1 LYGVAGKDELV
12 AKLSLERQI
21 FFKHRCFMRVGLVIN
36 PTAGGNKGAV
46 AGESARA
53 VLATSSHEVIELSA
67 ETYEAA
73 KAAIKQ
79 AIANGAIDAL
89 VLVGG
94 DGMAHLGVNVCAN
107 TKVPMAIVPAGTGN
121 DAAAMLGMPLTDTA
135 ESIRLVLGGLSS
147 PKKIDAIKVSH
158 GGKVTWALGS
168 ASAGFDALAAAR
180 ANAISWPK
188 GPMRY
193 YVAMLLELAKFKP
206 IKYQSVIDGNPRDFE
221 AMLCV
226 VSNTG
231 IYGGGMLVVPGA
243 SVTDAKLDVL
253 LVKKM
258 SRLKFVTI
266 FPRVYKGT
274 HITDKDVEIFKASKI
289 SITASGMPIYS
300 DGEYVGQAPFEADVV
315 PGALLVIAPAL

>member
-1 LYGVAGKDELV
+1 MAVLGDLHV
-12 AKLSLERQI
+12 LESSFWTQEPM
-21 FFKHRCFMRVGLVIN
+21 RCYCLTMRIGIVVN
-36 PTAGGNKGAV
+36 PVAGGNRGAQV
-46 AGESARA
+46 GSQVLSLLSQSEHSVVNLSGANLIEARA
-53 VLATSSHEVIELSA
+53 HA
-67 ETYEAA
+67 ET
-73 KAAIKQ
+73 AIG
-79 AIANGAIDAL
+79 ANSIDAL
-89 VLVGG
+89 VFVGG
-94 DGMAHLGVNVCAN
+94 DGMAHLGSNLCAGKN
-107 TKVPMAIVPAGTGN
+107 IPMAIIPAGTGN
-121 DAAAMLGMPLTDTA
+121 DAAAMLGMPLTNT
-135 ESIRLVLGGLSS
+135 EQSVRLVLEGLAS
-147 PKKIDAIKVSH
+147 PKKIDAIRISH
-158 GGKVTWALGS
+158 GGTVTWALGS

-206 IKYQSVIDGNPRDFE
+206 IKYQSVVDGNPRDFE

-258 SRLKFVTI
+258 SRVKFVTI
-266 FPRVYKGT
+266 FPKVYKGT

-300 DGEYVGQAPFEADVV
+300 DGEYVGQAPFEAEVV
-315 PGALLVIAPAL
+315 PGALTIIAPAI

>member
-1 LYGVAGKDELV
+1 MRIGLIVNPVAGGDRGAQVGAEVISL
-12 AKLSLERQI
+12 LSQSGYSVNNLS
-21 FFKHRCFMRVGLVIN
+21 
-36 PTAGGNKGAV
+36 GANLI
-46 AGESARA
+46 EARA
-53 VLATSSHEVIELSA
+53 HA
-67 ETYEAA
+67 EAA
-73 KAAIKQ
+73 IG
-79 AIANGAIDAL
+79 ANSIDAL
-89 VLVGG
+89 VVVGG
-94 DGMAHLGVNVCAN
+94 DGIAHLGTNLCAGKN
-107 TKVPMAIVPAGTGN
+107 IVMAIIPAGTGN
-121 DAAAMLGMPLTDTA
+121 DAAAMLGMPLTNTA
-135 ESIRLVLGGLSS
+135 EAVRVVREGLSS

-206 IKYQSVIDGNPRDFE
+206 IKYQSVVDGNPRDFE

-258 SRLKFVTI
+258 SRVKFVTI
-266 FPRVYKGT
+266 FPKVYKGT

-300 DGEYVGQAPFEADVV
+300 DGEYVGQAPFEAEVV
-315 PGALLVIAPAL
+315 PGALMMVAPAI

>member
-1 LYGVAGKDELV
+1 
-12 AKLSLERQI
+12 
-21 FFKHRCFMRVGLVIN
+21 MRIGLIVN
-36 PTAGGNKGAV
+36 PVAGGNRGAQV
-46 AGESARA
+46 GAEVISLLSQSGHPVVNLSGGNLLEARA
-53 VLATSSHEVIELSA
+53 NA
-67 ETYEAA
+67 EAA
-73 KAAIKQ
+73 IG
-79 AIANGAIDAL
+79 ANSIDAL
-89 VLVGG
+89 VVVGG
-94 DGMAHLGVNVCAN
+94 DGIAHLGTNLCAGKN
-107 TKVPMAIVPAGTGN
+107 IPMAIIPAGTGN
-121 DAAAMLGMPLTDTA
+121 DAAAMLGMPLTNTA
-135 ESIRLVLGGLSS
+135 ESVRLVLAGLSS

-206 IKYQSVIDGNPRDFE
+206 IKYRSVVDGNPRDFE

-300 DGEYVGQAPFEADVV
+300 DGEYVGQAPFEAEVV
-315 PGALLVIAPAL
+315 PGALTIIAPAI

>member
-1 LYGVAGKDELV
+1 VGPEV
-12 AKLSLERQI
+12 LSLLSQSE
-21 FFKHRCFMRVGLVIN
+21 HSVVELS
-36 PTAGGNKGAV
+36 GGNLL
-46 AGESARA
+46 EARA
-53 VLATSSHEVIELSA
+53 NA
-67 ETYEAA
+67 EAA
-73 KAAIKQ
+73 IAA
-79 AIANGAIDAL
+79 NSIDAL
-89 VLVGG
+89 VVVGG
-94 DGMAHLGVNVCAN
+94 DGIAHLGTNLCAGKN
-107 TKVPMAIVPAGTGN
+107 IVMAIIPAGTGN
-121 DAAAMLGMPLTDTA
+121 DAAAMFGMPLTDTA
-135 ESIRLVLGGLSS
+135 EAVRLVLEGLSS

-206 IKYQSVIDGNPRDFE
+206 IKYQSVVDGNPRDFE

-300 DGEYVGQAPFEADVV
+300 DGEYVGQAPFEAEVV
-315 PGALLVIAPAL
+315 PGALTIIAPAI

>member
-1 LYGVAGKDELV
+1 MSL
-12 AKLSLERQI
+12 LSQSEHSVNNLS
-21 FFKHRCFMRVGLVIN
+21 
-36 PTAGGNKGAV
+36 GANLI
-46 AGESARA
+46 EARA
-53 VLATSSHEVIELSA
+53 HA
-67 ETYEAA
+67 EAA
-73 KAAIKQ
+73 IG
-79 AIANGAIDAL
+79 ANSIDAL
-89 VLVGG
+89 VVVGG
-94 DGMAHLGVNVCAN
+94 DGIAHLGTNLCAG
-107 TKVPMAIVPAGTGN
+107 KMIPMAIIPAGTGN

-135 ESIRLVLGGLSS
+135 QSVRLVLEGLSS

-158 GGKVTWALGS
+158 GGTLTWALGS

-206 IKYQSVIDGNPRDFE
+206 IKYQSVVDGNPRDFE

-258 SRLKFVTI
+258 SRVKFVTI

-300 DGEYVGQAPFEADVV
+300 DGEYVGQAPFEAEVV
-315 PGALLVIAPAL
+315 PGALMMVAPAI

>member
-1 LYGVAGKDELV
+1 
-12 AKLSLERQI
+12 
-21 FFKHRCFMRVGLVIN
+21 MRIGLIVN
-36 PTAGGNKGAV
+36 PVAGGNRGAQV
-46 AGESARA
+46 GPEVLSLLSQSEHSVVELSGGNLLEARA
-53 VLATSSHEVIELSA
+53 NA
-67 ETYEAA
+67 EAA
-73 KAAIKQ
+73 IAA
-79 AIANGAIDAL
+79 NSIDAL
-89 VLVGG
+89 VVVGG
-94 DGMAHLGVNVCAN
+94 DGIAHLGTNLCAGKN
-107 TKVPMAIVPAGTGN
+107 IVMAIIPAGTGN

-135 ESIRLVLGGLSS
+135 EAVRLVLEGLSS

-206 IKYQSVIDGNPRDFE
+206 IKYQSVVDGNPRDFE

-258 SRLKFVTI
+258 SRMKFVTI

-300 DGEYVGQAPFEADVV
+300 DGEYVGQAPFEAEVV
-315 PGALLVIAPAL
+315 PGALTIIAPAI

>member
-1 LYGVAGKDELV
+1 
-12 AKLSLERQI
+12 
-21 FFKHRCFMRVGLVIN
+21 MRIGLIVN
-36 PTAGGNKGAV
+36 PVAGGNRGAQV
-46 AGESARA
+46 GPE
-53 VLATSSHEVIELSA
+53 VLSLLSQSGHSVENLSGA
-67 ETYEAA
+67 NLLEA
-73 KAAIKQ
+73 KANAEASIG
-79 AIANGAIDAL
+79 ANSIDAL
-89 VLVGG
+89 VVVGG
-94 DGMAHLGVNVCAN
+94 DGIAHLGTNLCAGKN
-107 TKVPMAIVPAGTGN
+107 IVMAIIPAGTGN
-121 DAAAMLGMPLTDTA
+121 DAAAMFGMPLTNTA
-135 ESIRLVLGGLSS
+135 EAVRVVISGLSS
-147 PKKIDAIKVSH
+147 PKKVDAIKVSH

-206 IKYQSVIDGNPRDFE
+206 IKYQSVVDGTPRNFE

-289 SITASGMPIYS
+289 AITASGMPIYS
-300 DGEYVGQAPFEADVV
+300 DGEYVGQAPFEAEVV
-315 PGALLVIAPAL
+315 PGALTIIAPAI

>member
-1 LYGVAGKDELV
+1 
-12 AKLSLERQI
+12 
-21 FFKHRCFMRVGLVIN
+21 MRIGLVVN
-36 PTAGGNKGAV
+36 PVAGGNRGAQV
-46 AGESARA
+46 GAEVISLLSQSEHSVNNLSGANLIEARA
-53 VLATSSHEVIELSA
+53 HA
-67 ETYEAA
+67 EAA
-73 KAAIKQ
+73 IG
-79 AIANGAIDAL
+79 ANSVDAL
-89 VLVGG
+89 VFVGG
-94 DGMAHLGVNVCAN
+94 DGMAHLGTNLCAGKN
-107 TKVPMAIVPAGTGN
+107 IPMAIIPAGTGN

-135 ESIRLVLGGLSS
+135 QSVRLVLEGLGS

-158 GGKVTWALGS
+158 GGTLTWALGS

-180 ANAISWPK
+180 ANTISWPK

-206 IKYQSVIDGNPRDFE
+206 IKYQSVVDGNPRDFE

-258 SRLKFVTI
+258 SRVKFVTI

-274 HITDKDVEIFKASKI
+274 HITDKDVEIFKALKI

-300 DGEYVGQAPFEADVV
+300 DGEYVGQAPFEAEVV
-315 PGALLVIAPAL
+315 PGALMMVAPAI

>member
-1 LYGVAGKDELV
+1 
-12 AKLSLERQI
+12 
-21 FFKHRCFMRVGLVIN
+21 MRIGIVVN
-36 PTAGGNKGAV
+36 PVAGGNRGAQV
-46 AGESARA
+46 GAEVLSLLSKSEHAITDLSGATVLEAR
-53 VLATSSHEVIELSA
+53 SKI
-67 ETYEAA
+67 EAA
-73 KAAIKQ
+73 LEGKMV
-79 AIANGAIDAL
+79 DAL
-89 VLVGG
+89 VFVGG
-94 DGMAHLGVNVCAN
+94 DGIAHLGTNLCAGKN
-107 TKVPMAIVPAGTGN
+107 ILMAIIPAGTGN
-121 DAAAMLGMPLTDTA
+121 DAAAMLGMPLTNT
-135 ESIRLVLGGLSS
+135 EQSVRLILEGLSA

-206 IKYQSVIDGNPRDFE
+206 IKYQSVIDGIPRDFE

-243 SVTDAKLDVL
+243 SVTDGSLDVL

-274 HITDKDVEIFKASKI
+274 HITDKDVEIFKATKI
-289 SITASGMPIYS
+289 SISASGMPIYS
-300 DGEYVGQAPFEADVV
+300 DGEYVGQAPFEAEVV
-315 PGALLVIAPAL
+315 PGAITMVAPAI

>member
-1 LYGVAGKDELV
+1 
-12 AKLSLERQI
+12 
-21 FFKHRCFMRVGLVIN
+21 
-36 PTAGGNKGAV
+36 
-46 AGESARA
+46 
-53 VLATSSHEVIELSA
+53 
-67 ETYEAA
+67 
-73 KAAIKQ
+73 
-79 AIANGAIDAL
+79 
-89 VLVGG
+89 
-94 DGMAHLGVNVCAN
+94 
-107 TKVPMAIVPAGTGN
+107 MAIIPAGTGN
-121 DAAAMLGMPLTDTA
+121 DAAAMLGMPLSNTA
-135 ESIRLVLGGLSS
+135 EAVRSVLDGLGS

-206 IKYQSVIDGNPRDFE
+206 IKYQSVVDGKPRDFE

-258 SRLKFVTI
+258 SRWKFVTI
-266 FPRVYKGT
+266 FPKVYKGT

-300 DGEYVGQAPFEADVV
+300 DGEYVGQAPFEAEVV
-315 PGALLVIAPAL
+315 AGALMIIAPAI

>member
-1 LYGVAGKDELV
+1 
-12 AKLSLERQI
+12 
-21 FFKHRCFMRVGLVIN
+21 MRIGLVVN
-36 PTAGGNKGAV
+36 PVAGGNRGAQV
-46 AGESARA
+46 GAEVMSLLSQSEHSVNNLSGANLIEARA
-53 VLATSSHEVIELSA
+53 HA
-67 ETYEAA
+67 EAA
-73 KAAIKQ
+73 IG
-79 AIANGAIDAL
+79 ANSIDAL
-89 VLVGG
+89 VVVGG
-94 DGMAHLGVNVCAN
+94 DGIAHFGTNLCAG
-107 TKVPMAIVPAGTGN
+107 KMIPMAIIPAGTGN

-135 ESIRLVLGGLSS
+135 QSVRLVLEGLGS

-206 IKYQSVIDGNPRDFE
+206 IKYQSVVDGNPRDFE

-258 SRLKFVTI
+258 SRVKFVTI

-300 DGEYVGQAPFEADVV
+300 DGEYVGQAPFEAEVV
-315 PGALLVIAPAL
+315 PGALMMVAPAI

>member
-1 LYGVAGKDELV
+1 
-12 AKLSLERQI
+12 
-21 FFKHRCFMRVGLVIN
+21 MRIGLVVN
-36 PTAGGNKGAV
+36 PVAGGNRGAQV
-46 AGESARA
+46 GA
-53 VLATSSHEVIELSA
+53 EVISLLSQSEHSVNNLSGA
-67 ETYEAA
+67 NLIEARVHAEAA
-73 KAAIKQ
+73 IG
-79 AIANGAIDAL
+79 ANSIDAL
-89 VLVGG
+89 VVVGG
-94 DGMAHLGVNVCAN
+94 DGIAHLGTNLCAG
-107 TKVPMAIVPAGTGN
+107 KMIPMAIIPAGTGN
-121 DAAAMLGMPLTDTA
+121 DAAAMLGMPLTNTA
-135 ESIRLVLGGLSS
+135 ECVRLVVEGLDS
-147 PKKIDAIKVSH
+147 PKKIDAVKISH
-158 GGKVTWALGS
+158 GGTLTWALGS

-206 IKYQSVIDGNPRDFE
+206 IKYQSVVDGTPRDFE

-231 IYGGGMLVVPGA
+231 IFGGGMLVVPGA

-266 FPRVYKGT
+266 FPKVYKGT

-300 DGEYVGQAPFEADVV
+300 DGEYVGQAPFEAEVV
-315 PGALLVIAPAL
+315 PGALMMVAPAI

>member
-1 LYGVAGKDELV
+1 MRIGIVVNPVAGGSRGAQVGAEV
-12 AKLSLERQI
+12 LSLLSKSEHAI
-21 FFKHRCFMRVGLVIN
+21 TDLS
-36 PTAGGNKGAV
+36 GATV
-46 AGESARA
+46 SEARSKIESA
-53 VLATSSHEVIELSA
+53 LADKTV
-67 ETYEAA
+67 
-73 KAAIKQ
+73 
-79 AIANGAIDAL
+79 DAL
-89 VLVGG
+89 VFVGG
-94 DGMAHLGVNVCAN
+94 DGIAHLGTNLCAGKN
-107 TKVPMAIVPAGTGN
+107 ILMAIIPAGTGN
-121 DAAAMLGMPLTDTA
+121 DAAAMLGMPLTNTA
-135 ESIRLVLGGLSS
+135 EAVRLVLEGLSS

-206 IKYQSVIDGNPRDFE
+206 IKYQSVVDGTPRDFE

-243 SVTDAKLDVL
+243 SATDGTLDIL

-266 FPRVYKGT
+266 FPKVYKGT
-274 HITDKDVEIFKASKI
+274 HITDKDVEIFKATKI
-289 SITASGMPIYS
+289 SIAASGMPIYS
-300 DGEYVGQAPFEADVV
+300 DGEYVGQAPFEAEVV
-315 PGALLVIAPAL
+315 PGALTMVAPAI

>member
-1 LYGVAGKDELV
+1 
-12 AKLSLERQI
+12 
-21 FFKHRCFMRVGLVIN
+21 
-36 PTAGGNKGAV
+36 
-46 AGESARA
+46 
-53 VLATSSHEVIELSA
+53 
-67 ETYEAA
+67 
-73 KAAIKQ
+73 
-79 AIANGAIDAL
+79 
-89 VLVGG
+89 
-94 DGMAHLGVNVCAN
+94 MAHLGTNLCAGKN
-107 TKVPMAIVPAGTGN
+107 IPMALIPAGTGN

-135 ESIRLVLGGLSS
+135 QSVRLVLEGLVS
-147 PKKIDAIKVSH
+147 PKRIDAIKVSH

-206 IKYQSVIDGNPRDFE
+206 IKYQSVVDGNPRDFE

-266 FPRVYKGT
+266 FPKVYKGT

-289 SITASGMPIYS
+289 SIKASGMPIYS
-300 DGEYVGQAPFEADVV
+300 DGEYVGQAPFEAEVV
-315 PGALLVIAPAL
+315 PGALLIVAPAI

>member
-1 LYGVAGKDELV
+1 
-12 AKLSLERQI
+12 
-21 FFKHRCFMRVGLVIN
+21 MRIGLVVN
-36 PTAGGNKGAV
+36 PVAGGNRGAQV
-46 AGESARA
+46 GAEVISLLSQSGHPVVNLSGSNLIEARA
-53 VLATSSHEVIELSA
+53 HA
-67 ETYEAA
+67 EAA
-73 KAAIKQ
+73 IG
-79 AIANGAIDAL
+79 ANSIDAL
-89 VLVGG
+89 VVVGG
-94 DGMAHLGVNVCAN
+94 DGIAHLGTNLCAGKN
-107 TKVPMAIVPAGTGN
+107 IPMAIIPAGTGN
-121 DAAAMLGMPLTDTA
+121 DAAAMLGMPLTNTA
-135 ESIRLVLGGLSS
+135 ESVRLVLAGLSS

-206 IKYQSVIDGNPRDFE
+206 IKYQSVVDGNPRDFE

-300 DGEYVGQAPFEADVV
+300 DGEYVGQAPFEAEVV
-315 PGALLVIAPAL
+315 PGALTIIAPAI

>member
-1 LYGVAGKDELV
+1 
-12 AKLSLERQI
+12 
-21 FFKHRCFMRVGLVIN
+21 MRIGLVVN
-36 PTAGGNKGAV
+36 PVAGGNRGAQV
-46 AGESARA
+46 GAEVMSLLSQSEHSVNNLSGANLIEARA
-53 VLATSSHEVIELSA
+53 HA
-67 ETYEAA
+67 EAA
-73 KAAIKQ
+73 IG
-79 AIANGAIDAL
+79 ANSIDAL
-89 VLVGG
+89 VVVGG
-94 DGMAHLGVNVCAN
+94 DGIAHLGTNLCAGKN
-107 TKVPMAIVPAGTGN
+107 IPLAIIPAGTGN
-121 DAAAMLGMPLTDTA
+121 DAAAMLGMPLTNTA
-135 ESIRLVLGGLSS
+135 QSVRLVLEGLSS

-206 IKYQSVIDGNPRDFE
+206 IKYQSVVDGNPRDFE

-258 SRLKFVTI
+258 SRVKFVTI

-274 HITDKDVEIFKASKI
+274 HVTDKDVEIFKASKI

-300 DGEYVGQAPFEADVV
+300 DGEYVGQAPFEAEVV
-315 PGALLVIAPAL
+315 PGALMMVAPAI

>member
-1 LYGVAGKDELV
+1 
-12 AKLSLERQI
+12 
-21 FFKHRCFMRVGLVIN
+21 MRIGLVVN
-36 PTAGGNKGAV
+36 PVAGGNRGAQV
-46 AGESARA
+46 GVEVLSLFSQSEHSVVNLSGGNLLEARA
-53 VLATSSHEVIELSA
+53 NA
-67 ETYEAA
+67 EAA
-73 KAAIKQ
+73 IG
-79 AIANGAIDAL
+79 ANSIDAL
-89 VLVGG
+89 VVVGG
-94 DGMAHLGVNVCAN
+94 DGIAHLGTNLCAGKN
-107 TKVPMAIVPAGTGN
+107 IPMAIIPAGTGN
-121 DAAAMLGMPLTDTA
+121 DAAAMFGMPLTNTA
-135 ESIRLVLGGLSS
+135 ESVRVVLAGLSS

-206 IKYQSVIDGNPRDFE
+206 IKYQSVVDGNPRDFE

-258 SRLKFVTI
+258 SRLKFLTI

-300 DGEYVGQAPFEADVV
+300 DGEYVGQAPFEAEVV
-315 PGALLVIAPAL
+315 PGALTIIAPAI